1 MLYKVL
7 QKRRSVRTFEPRA
20 VEPEKLERIF
30 QAALLSPSSK
40 GIKPWSFILVD
51 DPALLT
57 TLSNCKPHGA
67 AFLANAAFAI
77 VVCAD
82 LEVAAAW
89 IEDCSIAAIN
99 AQIAM
104 EEEGLGS
111 CWIQIRGRK
120 TQDGKP
126 STEYVKKTLT
136 IPDRLEV
143 EAIIAAGYPAETQIP
158 HSLEDL
164 KWERVHH
171 NNFGKKLTLPG
182 NNSA

>member
-1 MLYKVL
+1 MLYKLL
-7 QKRRSVRTFEPRA
+7 QKRRSVRAYEPQA
-20 VEPEKLERIF
+20 VERAKLERIL

-40 GIKPWSFILVD
+40 GSQPWSFILVD
-51 DPALLT
+51 DPTLLK
-57 TLSNCKPHGA
+57 TLSNSKPHGA

-82 LEVAAAW
+82 LEVATAW

-99 AQIAM
+99 SQIAM

-120 TQDGKP
+120 TQDDKP
-126 STEYVKKTLT
+126 STEYVKKTLNL
-136 IPDRLEV
+136 PDHFEV
-143 EAIIAAGYPAETQIP
+143 EAIIAAGYPAEPQVA

-171 NNFGKKLTLPG
+171 NRFGQQLTLHG
-182 NNSA
+182 E

>member
-1 MLYKVL
+1 MLYKLL
-7 QKRRSVRTFEPRA
+7 QKRRSVRTYEPQP
-20 VEPEKLERIF
+20 VEHEKLKRIL

-40 GIKPWSFILVD
+40 GSQPWSFIVVD
-51 DPALLT
+51 EPALLT

-67 AFLANAAFAI
+67 SFLANAAFAI

-82 LEVAAAW
+82 MEVATAW

-111 CWIQIRGRK
+111 CWVQVRGRK
-120 TQDGKP
+120 TQDGEP
-126 STEYVKKTLT
+126 STEYVKTTLD

-143 EAIIAAGYPAETQIP
+143 EAIIAGGYPAEPQVP

-171 NNFGKKLTLPG
+171 NRFGKKLTFLKE
-182 NNSA
+182 